1 MMLVDD
7 VDREAE
13 SGEEGVQLDFN
24 GGSFLI
30 KRKLLLKSHFKKT
43 LEQDHLNEVIDLN
56 VVDEK
61 AAQVTF
67 ARETPAALAVKSN
80 NSQTESF
87 TLSLKNGMTNMHLY
101 QCLALVRST

>member
-1 MMLVDD
+1 MLVDD

-13 SGEEGVQLDFN
+13 SGEERVPQLDFN
-24 GGSFLI
+24 GGSFLV

-56 VVDEK
+56 VVDENT
-61 AAQVTF
+61 AQVMF
-67 ARETPAALAVKSN
+67 VRETPAAKSN

-87 TLSLKNGMTNMHLY
+87 TLSLKNGTSMHLY
-101 QCLALVRST
+101 

>member
-1 MMLVDD
+1 MDD

-13 SGEEGVQLDFN
+13 SGEERVLQLDFN
-24 GGSFLI
+24 AGSFLV

-56 VVDEK
+56 VVDENT
-61 AAQVTF
+61 AQVTF
-67 ARETPAALAVKSN
+67 ARETPAAVAVKSN

-87 TLSLKNGMTNMHLY
+87 TLSLKNGTNNMHLY
-101 QCLALVRST
+101 FNTC